1 MVSMVTLYLE
11 VNNHCEPIGSIAPL
25 DHETGS
31 FLLADLRRSYHNGTY
46 DILSNSPT
54 DLGL

>member
-1 MVSMVTLYLE
+1 MVSMMTLYLGE
-11 VNNHCEPIGSIAPL
+11 NNHCEPTGSIAPL
-25 DHETGS
+25 GHETGS

-46 DILSNSPT
+46 DILSYAPA